1 MPIMNDDQWRTFVSA
16 GTRTGKLATIRGDG
30 SPHVAPLWFALDG
43 DELVFQTEITSVK
56 GRNLARDPR
65 FALVVDDERPPYSF
79 VLFQGTARID
89 SDPGEAR
96 RWAGRLGA
104 RYMGVRIGRRSTPT
118 ATEDLASSPCTVTST
133 TSSRSTASLTDLSTG
148 VCSHLHTHPHPTER

>member
-104 RYMGVRIGRRSTPT
+104 RYMG
-118 ATEDLASSPCTVTST
+118 EDRAEEYADRNGGSGIVTVHGHIDNVI
-133 TSSRSTASLTDLSTG
+133 AFDG
-148 VCSHLHTHPHPTER
+148 VAD